1 MADKLAVIQ
10 SEETIKE
17 LEAIEKKTVEL
28 TTAFNELV
36 KTSDKISAGLLSG
49 RPKDFVASN
58 SELIKQQKEIIR
70 LKKEL
75 EQLNQQELRTEQQLE
90 RNRQAKAN
98 ADNAEIRLSQQKE
111 RQLAREQAK
120 LQAAES
126 LYKRVEAK
134 LKDVT
139 QRYNELATKKE
150 LGIRLTEREE
160 LSLNRLTAKQQHYD
174 RVLKA
179 VDATAGKYNRNVGNY
194 KSGFDAL
201 GNSVAQITRE
211 APAFA
216 VSMNTGFLA
225 LSNNIPILAEAI
237 QQARIQNE
245 QLIASGQ
252 KGVPVWKQLAGALF
266 SWQTALS
273 VGITLLTVY
282 GDDIM
287 KFISNLFNMRTA
299 TDLLRES
306 QDKLHESMADNASKS
321 VVSFKSMQSEW
332 NSLAGSLQAKN
343 KWIQDNADKFHNLGI
358 EVTNTAEAERLFGAQ
373 SDKFIEVLY
382 LRARA
387 AGAAQAAVETYKE
400 ALIEQRKQEKAFGIT
415 GWKSA
420 VNTFLSTTIGW
431 RPFNYF
437 DKNREDKLQFKAAE
451 ELIKEEQ
458 TLMKEADALM
468 KKIGIK
474 DYKKT
479 KKTRE
484 KKYRGASLTGEQR
497 DALMDMEAVRDNFLA
512 ANELAFLQ
520 GLKTEKQYLEDMLK
534 IQTDY
539 HNKKIAYLKSG
550 NAKER
555 QLEARSRLDR
565 EKEIKETQKKIFEL
579 DYKQNEDLYKQRQ
592 NQLET
597 QSKELENID
606 YLTDLQRLKKQVE
619 LDNQM
624 ISEAEKHWKEQ
635 IKIAKEAAQDTIE
648 IERKR
653 DEELN
658 KLQLNRNQRLKAMP
672 GALRSEFE
680 SRNTINANIDEANY
694 EAERGRIERNRD
706 LSDRQRSLELSRLEL
721 AYTIN
726 RLNKERQIKSELFAS
741 LSLKAQ
747 MGTITQK
754 EAEELSKIRVDLE
767 KSNNELQKAENDL
780 NNLDFKFIV
789 EGLSPVVDLIKSGFN
804 DLGLDNIANQFTSL
818 YDKLIKEGKEFKLT
832 NEEIFKAA
840 AAVIADF
847 SNQLIENQKNRTIAA
862 LDEQLTY
869 SQQKTEQE
877 IGFIQSR
884 LEYLNNLQDAT
895 EEQIVERNRL
905 EDEARA
911 LREQQEMREKMIAK
925 QKAKAL
931 QQAQAQQTLIS
942 GAQGAVMAYLSQLIP
957 GVPSSII
964 RAQIAAA
971 ATLGFAALQSALIM
985 SKDPVP
991 QYYVGRDGGKAEWAY
1006 TQEKGR
1012 EIITDKH
1019 GNIKSLGHDKGATM
1033 TWLDEGDKVYTA
1045 EETKKLLQNM
1055 DNAEIGTKLF
1065 RKIAREGSAMPIF
1078 VNNQPD
1084 NSDKIIKGVGSEF
1097 ERVIRKYDKTNAYR
1111 NENGDLV
1118 IERGNRI
1125 PEVRRVKKEKINI
1138 IINNKNERD

>member
-1 MADKLAVIQ
+1 MV
-10 SEETIKE
+10 
-17 LEAIEKKTVEL
+17 
-28 TTAFNELV
+28 
-36 KTSDKISAGLLSG
+36 
-49 RPKDFVASN
+49 
-58 SELIKQQKEIIR
+58 
-70 LKKEL
+70 
-75 EQLNQQELRTEQQLE
+75 
-90 RNRQAKAN
+90 
-98 ADNAEIRLSQQKE
+98 
-111 RQLAREQAK
+111 
-120 LQAAES
+120 
-126 LYKRVEAK
+126 
-134 LKDVT
+134 
-139 QRYNELATKKE
+139 
-150 LGIRLTEREE
+150 
-160 LSLNRLTAKQQHYD
+160 
-174 RVLKA
+174 
-179 VDATAGKYNRNVGNY
+179 
-194 KSGFDAL
+194 
-201 GNSVAQITRE
+201 
-211 APAFA
+211 
-216 VSMNTGFLA
+216 
-225 LSNNIPILAEAI
+225 
-237 QQARIQNE
+237 
-245 QLIASGQ
+245 
-252 KGVPVWKQLAGALF
+252 
-266 SWQTALS
+266 
-273 VGITLLTVY
+273 
-282 GDDIM
+282 
-287 KFISNLFNMRTA
+287 
-299 TDLLRES
+299 
-306 QDKLHESMADNASKS
+306 
-321 VVSFKSMQSEW
+321 
-332 NSLAGSLQAKN
+332 
-343 KWIQDNADKFHNLGI
+343 KWIQSMTIGAKSIDSLKSAQESLNEAFKDNSVKKAVSDIQEMKTVLDMAKRGVIDKDRALKFFNNTLGKVIGNAKNLNEAEQLLVRNGEAYIKMTLYKAAAEKARDKQAEELLKEEEARMKSI
-358 EVTNTAEAERLFGAQ
+358 EEYKSSSDRAWINFGFDRKDWSNTNKQYEMQQRFVLKKAEERKNQEIKNAQESALKQKKIVDNFMKKAEAEAKKLNLTNIILG
-373 SDKFIEVLY
+373 D
-382 LRARA
+382 
-387 AGAAQAAVETYKE
+387 TPKE
-400 ALIEQRKQEKAFGIT
+400 GKA
-415 GWKSA
+415 
-420 VNTFLSTTIGW
+420 
-431 RPFNYF
+431 
-437 DKNREDKLQFKAAE
+437 
-451 ELIKEEQ
+451 
-458 TLMKEADALM
+458 
-468 KKIGIK
+468 
-474 DYKKT
+474 
-479 KKTRE
+479 
-484 KKYRGASLTGEQR
+484 KKYSGASLTGEQR
-497 DALMDMEAVRDNFLA
+497 DALMDMEAKRDILLA
-512 ANELAFLQ
+512 MNEELFYK
-520 GLKTEKQYLEDMLK
+520 GLKTEKEYLQRNLEIITEFHD
-534 IQTDY
+534 
-539 HNKKIAYLKSG
+539 KKIAYLKAG

-555 QLEARSRLDR
+555 QLEARARVDR

-624 ISEAEKHWKEQ
+624 ISEADKYWNNQ
-635 IKIAKEAAQDTIE
+635 LSLARSRNQDLIE

-680 SRNTINANIDEANY
+680 SRNAINANIDEANY
-694 EAERGRIERNRD
+694 EAERGRIERNRE

-726 RLNKERQIKSELFAS
+726 RLNKERQTKSELFAS

-767 KSNNELQKAENDL
+767 KSNNELQKAERNL
-780 NNLDFKFIV
+780 NSLDFKFIV
-789 EGLSPVVDLIKSGFN
+789 EGLSPLVDLIKSGFN

-925 QKAKAL
+925 QKARAMQK
-931 QQAQAQQTLIS
+931 AQAQQALIA
-942 GAQGAVMAYLSQLIP
+942 GFQGAILAYLSQLIP